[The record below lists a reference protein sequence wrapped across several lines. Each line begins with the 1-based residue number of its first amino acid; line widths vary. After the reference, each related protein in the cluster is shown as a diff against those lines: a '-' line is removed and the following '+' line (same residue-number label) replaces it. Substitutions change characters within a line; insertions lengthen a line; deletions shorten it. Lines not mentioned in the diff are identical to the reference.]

1 MRAKGVCVCFF
12 ALALLGCSF
21 KEKPAGGALPPP
33 VVVGFEVVPKT
44 IPAVFEFVGVA
55 KSSHSVEI
63 RARVEGYLWSIDY
76 EEGSPVKKGDLLF
89 QIDPRPFEAS
99 LSEAKGGLAR
109 EEAML
114 WRAKRSLERM
124 TSLFSKNAVSQ
135 RDLDNATASVLMGE
149 ANVAAAKANLTQ
161 AELNLSY
168 TRVISPIDGLS
179 SRALYREGTLI
190 TPNVNGLLAIVS
202 VVDPLWVV
210 FSVSDNEL
218 LQGRGESAN
227 HTLILPEQQEYT
239 VELEF
244 ADGTMFPHKGKVN
257 FTSPTLN
264 PDTGSVTVRA
274 AFSNPEKAVLP
285 GQFVRAYV
293 SGASRPNAIIVPQ
306 EAVCQGEDGP
316 YVFVI
321 GKGGKISMREVKLGP
336 WYKEYWIIQKGLTS
350 GEKIVAEGTNKVV
363 EGMVVSIESMKT
375 PLPKEGS

>member
-1 MRAKGVCVCFF
+1 MRVKGVCACFF
-12 ALALLGCSF
+12 ALTLLGCSLNDR
-21 KEKPAGGALPPP
+21 PVRGGVTPP
-33 VVVGFEVVPKT
+33 VVTAFEVTPKN
-44 IPAVFEFVGVA
+44 IPAIFEFVGVA
-55 KSSHSVEI
+55 KSSHTVEI

-76 EEGSPVKKGDLLF
+76 EEGSPVKEDSLLF

-99 LSEAKGGLAR
+99 LSASKGGLAR
-109 EEAML
+109 EEAIL

-149 ANVAAAKANLTQ
+149 ANVASAKANLTQ

-168 TRVISPIDGLS
+168 TKVTSPIDGLS
-179 SRALYREGTLI
+179 SRAIYREGTLI

-202 VVDPLWVV
+202 VVDPIWVV

-239 VELEF
+239 VELEL

-274 AFSNPEKAVLP
+274 AFSNPEKSVLP

-306 EAVCQGEDGP
+306 EAVNQGEDGP

-321 GKGGKISMREVKLGP
+321 GKGGKISIREVKLGP
-336 WYKEYWIIQKGLTS
+336 WYKDYWIIQKGLS
-350 GEKIVAEGTNKVV
+350 AGEKIVAEGTNKVV
-363 EGMVVSIESMKT
+363 EGMVVSIESVQTPMK
-375 PLPKEGS
+375 KESP